1 MVRSLKILGTLL
13 SFIVIF
19 ALSQFAAIHLVMW
32 LYGASAGVV
41 MSSDFTFML
50 TYLVAMSLALLLV
63 VVWCRMRDGHKYAIE
78 HSAAGFSPTYIFL
91 GVTLLIMLS
100 VVLLPL
106 QNIIPVDERSFPR
119 GGWTLFAVVILAPI
133 FEEVI
138 YRGKLYG
145 MLLRDVTPFWAVML
159 SSLCFGVVHLEPIVI
174 VEAMLAGIVFSY
186 FYIQRG
192 SIFSS
197 IILHMANNAFAYLL
211 LMVKY
216 QDQSAVDYI
225 MDSRFFA
232 VIYVVSAIGVLFA
245 AVKIVRRLRKQKLIL
260 AYLSAEEV
268 ASALMSENDNEA
280 EIDVE

>member
-1 MVRSLKILGTLL
+1 
-13 SFIVIF
+13 
-19 ALSQFAAIHLVMW
+19 
-32 LYGASAGVV
+32 
-41 MSSDFTFML
+41 
-50 TYLVAMSLALLLV
+50 
-63 VVWCRMRDGHKYAIE
+63 MR
-78 HSAAGFSPTYIFL
+78 
-91 GVTLLIMLS
+91 
-100 VVLLPL
+100 
-106 QNIIPVDERSFPR
+106 
-119 GGWTLFAVVILAPI
+119 
-133 FEEVI
+133 
-138 YRGKLYG
+138 
-145 MLLRDVTPFWAVML
+145 
-159 SSLCFGVVHLEPIVI
+159 C
-174 VEAMLAGIVFSY
+174 EAMLVGIVFSY

-216 QDQSAVDYI
+216 QEHSAVDYI
-225 MDSRFFA
+225 IDSRFFA